1 MVHHKHLLVDAESRL
16 EPTVSLVSCESVG
29 LLKTA
34 VSLTIASLQ
43 FYVGFR
49 HVYHSHNRWH
59 SKSFFYFNG
68 KFMIWQSS
76 SALSSIML

>member
-34 VSLTIASLQ
+34 VSLTLASLQ
-43 FYVGFR
+43 FVCSFFCQ
-49 HVYHSHNRWH
+49 VYHSYNRRH
-59 SKSFFYFNG
+59 SNFLTVN
-68 KFMIWQSS
+68 
-76 SALSSIML
+76 L